1 MLVLVLSSKI
11 NETRFT
17 QKPVNRKHI
26 GTILIC
32 FKDKPD
38 TEGLQDKTT
47 NLHHSLCETLKLRY
61 LSSFLS
67 GLNK

>member
-1 MLVLVLSSKI
+1 MLVLVLLSSKI

-38 TEGLQDKTT
+38 TEGLQDKTQQIYT
-47 NLHHSLCETLKLRY
+47 ILCVKL
-61 LSSFLS
+61 
-67 GLNK
+67 